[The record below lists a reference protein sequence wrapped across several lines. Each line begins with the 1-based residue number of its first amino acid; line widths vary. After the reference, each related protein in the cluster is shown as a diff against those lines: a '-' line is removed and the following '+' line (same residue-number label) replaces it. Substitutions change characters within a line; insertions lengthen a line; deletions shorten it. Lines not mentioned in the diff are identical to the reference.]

1 MHRRVC
7 SRSSPSLCAL
17 AYEFVGLQRVDNEH
31 NGELDPPTI
40 CSIRHSYNN
49 SRIHRHPEPRRSAV
63 NYSCMSHISKFGFI
77 HSPFRFIFTQKLNS
91 FTRAPDYI
99 AYLAYILAALTQE
112 EERIRTIAGY
122 LLKNNAPLIHRASP
136 EVVAFVKAA
145 VLQAFSDSATMI
157 RNAAVQDIVAFLGI
171 LEPRNWPECL
181 QHLVNAL
188 DANNLDQQEVSIFVP
203 FDAKITPSFVSKR
216 SEVMW
221 RSSVV

>member
-1 MHRRVC
+1 
-7 SRSSPSLCAL
+7 
-17 AYEFVGLQRVDNEH
+17 
-31 NGELDPPTI
+31 
-40 CSIRHSYNN
+40 
-49 SRIHRHPEPRRSAV
+49 
-63 NYSCMSHISKFGFI
+63 MSHISKFGFI

-157 RNAAVQDIVAFLGI
+157 RNAAGQDIVAFLGI

-188 DANNLDQQEVSIFVP
+188 DANNLDQQEVSIFIP